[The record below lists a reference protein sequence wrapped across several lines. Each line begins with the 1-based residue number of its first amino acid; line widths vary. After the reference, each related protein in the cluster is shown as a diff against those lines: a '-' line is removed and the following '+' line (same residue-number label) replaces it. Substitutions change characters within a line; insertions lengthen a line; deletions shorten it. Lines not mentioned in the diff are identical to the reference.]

1 MGFDNCPRSADLSS
15 STAGEPAAGL
25 DAGFHSLRH
34 FCATTLLRRGV
45 SVAAVA
51 RTLGNTPA
59 TVMDHYAHWITDD
72 ADLVRDVLDW
82 AFDVDNGDN
91 VAPLLGA

>member
-1 MGFDNCPRSADLSS
+1 
-15 STAGEPAAGL
+15 
-25 DAGFHSLRH
+25 
-34 FCATTLLRRGV
+34 
-45 SVAAVA
+45 
-51 RTLGNTPA
+51 
-59 TVMDHYAHWITDD
+59 MDHYAHWITDD